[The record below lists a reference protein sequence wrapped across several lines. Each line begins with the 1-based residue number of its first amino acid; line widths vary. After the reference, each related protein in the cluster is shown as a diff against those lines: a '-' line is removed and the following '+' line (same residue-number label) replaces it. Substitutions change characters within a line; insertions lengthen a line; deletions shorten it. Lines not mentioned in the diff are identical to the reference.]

1 MVKHLIFFFSIL
13 ISAALYAQND
23 TTAIKPLRPVISAYT
38 LEMGGAQLTDT
49 YLSPLR
55 YSGWSASLQYE
66 RLQAMKFSPE
76 QWIMQLRAGL
86 TIDGTENPAKNA
98 SMWNATLRLEWGMM
112 HRWQLP
118 YRLTIALGGST
129 GIDIGCLY
137 SSRNGN
143 NPASTKASWTAN
155 LTAMASCQLKIGKLP
170 ITLRYQPTIP
180 IAGIFFSPDYG
191 ELYYEIY
198 LGDDSGLIHPAWW
211 GNYFRMENLLTADL
225 HFGNTSLR
233 LGYRGNILSTEVNN
247 INTRISTNSFVLG
260 ISGEWISLSP
270 GKGIS
275 PTVRTISALY

>member
-1 MVKHLIFFFSIL
+1 MIKRLIIL
-13 ISAALYAQND
+13 LCVIIPMTLYANND
-23 TTAIKPLRPVISAYT
+23 STAIKPLRPVVSAYT
-38 LEMGGAQLTDT
+38 FEIGGTQITDT

-76 QWIMQLRAGL
+76 RWIMQLRAGL

-98 SMWNATLRLEWGMM
+98 SMWNAALRLEWGMM

-118 YRLTIALGGST
+118 NRLTLALGGST
-129 GIDIGCLY
+129 GIDFGCLY

-143 NPASTKASWTAN
+143 NPASAKASWTIN
-155 LTAMASCQLKIGKLP
+155 ITAMASYQLKIGKLP

-180 IAGIFFSPDYG
+180 VTGIFFAPDYG

-198 LGDDSGLIHPAWW
+198 LGDDSGLVHPAWW

-225 HFGNTSLR
+225 HFGNTCLR

-247 INTRISTNSFVLG
+247 INTRIITNSFVVG

-275 PTVRTISALY
+275 TTARTISALY